1 MLFVSLGI
9 TGVKSYNRVS
19 KIFLKALYLL
29 KENLEMDLSI
39 MTLMLLKIVEGSN
52 YAGKAINISKTTACH
67 ALSYYFTS
75 KFKIPHG
82 KSVALIMP
90 YVFDYH
96 YKNMPNSRSMNTL
109 IELLD
114 FETNDFFSEFK
125 KYFNKIGLVDDFST
139 LGIDLKLNLN
149 DLIENV
155 NLERL
160 KNNPI
165 KININT
171 LFIK

>member
-1 MLFVSLGI
+1 MHYLIILLLNLKYTWKISCFDNALCVRLSLQ
-9 TGVKSYNRVS
+9 K
-19 KIFLKALYLL
+19 
-29 KENLEMDLSI
+29 
-39 MTLMLLKIVEGSN
+39 
-52 YAGKAINISKTTACH
+52 YAKLTFNEYIDRIIR
-67 ALSYYFTS
+67 F
-75 KFKIPHG
+75 
-82 KSVALIMP
+82 
-90 YVFDYH
+90 
-96 YKNMPNSRSMNTL
+96 
-109 IELLD
+109 
-114 FETNDFFSEFK
+114 FETNDFSEFK
-125 KYFNKIGLVDDFST
+125 KYFNNKIGLVDDFST